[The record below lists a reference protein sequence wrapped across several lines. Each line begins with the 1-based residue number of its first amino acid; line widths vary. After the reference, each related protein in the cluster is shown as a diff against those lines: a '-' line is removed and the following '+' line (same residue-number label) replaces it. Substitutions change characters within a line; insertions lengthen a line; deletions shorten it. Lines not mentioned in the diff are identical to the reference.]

1 VKQLRWTAISLLAL
15 AATACTPSVQY
26 GAIQSQ
32 KYSGSPLFAMREEWG
47 TPISRTQLVTG
58 ERFYQFRKQGTDCRA
73 SAWTNDLDVILR
85 LAVSGPS
92 TCAGGSQSQ

>member
-1 VKQLRWTAISLLAL
+1 MRVKQLRWAAISFLAL
-15 AATACTPSVQY
+15 AATGCTPSIEY
-26 GAIQSQ
+26 GARQSQ
-32 KYSGSPLFAMREEWG
+32 KYSGSPVFTMREEWG

-58 ERFYQFRKQGTDCRA
+58 ERVYQFQKPGTGCRA

-92 TCAGGSQSQ
+92 TCAGGS

>member
-1 VKQLRWTAISLLAL
+1 MKQRRWATICFLAL
-15 AATACTPSVQY
+15 AATACTPWDKYV
-26 GAIQSQ
+26 AVQSQ

-58 ERFYQFRKQGTDCRA
+58 ERVYQFQKPGTDCRA

-85 LAVSGPS
+85 LAVSGQDS
-92 TCAGGSQSQ
+92 CAGGS